1 MGWGGGGRKICLFSS
16 YSSVHL
22 GVGGGGGGG
31 MGWEA
36 SLHEEYFH
44 YMIILHCLIKS
55 IGWGGGWGGGRRGG
69 ILKLF
74 PHEEYFQYIYVYKLQ
89 GRRATCLFFVEGLNN
104 VYSCFPVYG

>member
-1 MGWGGGGRKICLFSS
+1 MGWGGGRKICLFSS

-44 YMIILHCLIKS
+44 YMIILHCFIKS

-74 PHEEYFQYIYVYKLQ
+74 PHEEYFQYIQYMFINSR
-89 GRRATCLFFVEGLNN
+89 GGGLP
-104 VYSCFPVYG
+104 VYSL

>member
-1 MGWGGGGRKICLFSS
+1 LE
-16 YSSVHL
+16 
-22 GVGGGGGGG
+22 GGGGG

-44 YMIILHCLIKS
+44 YMIILHCFIKS

-74 PHEEYFQYIYVYKLQ
+74 PHEEYFQYIQYMFINSR
-89 GRRATCLFFVEGLNN
+89 GGGLP
-104 VYSCFPVYG
+104 VYSL

>member
-1 MGWGGGGRKICLFSS
+1 MGGRQICLFSS

-44 YMIILHCLIKS
+44 YMIILHCFIKS
-55 IGWGGGWGGGRRGG
+55 MGWGWGWGGEAGGNPKT
-69 ILKLF
+69 I
-74 PHEEYFQYIYVYKLQ
+74 P
-89 GRRATCLFFVEGLNN
+89 
-104 VYSCFPVYG
+104 S